1 MPFEVRESKLQVT
14 NLKDFKNDPI
24 FKCKNDSFTWFF
36 CLNTQDVIPYLVC
49 ENDAWAVCGKILSLK
64 TKFRNRLYDDEKQ
77 LFEASDSILDLAEV
91 NKQLLVLLKNE
102 ILFLN
107 ATCKVVN
114 RIELKT
120 FGG

>member
-1 MPFEVRESKLQVT
+1 M
-14 NLKDFKNDPI
+14 
-24 FKCKNDSFTWFF
+24 
-36 CLNTQDVIPYLVC
+36 
-49 ENDAWAVCGKILSLK
+49 SLK
-64 TKFRNRLYDDEKQ
+64 PKFRNRLYDDEKQ